1 MEETTP
7 TNIIKTETKYEIIV
21 EKVVRN
27 IETGERQYRLSETI
41 YQQIVD
47 KIDLPIITKL
57 VNDYNKND

>member
-7 TNIIKTETKYEIIV
+7 TNIIKTETKYEITV

-27 IETGERQYRLSETI
+27 VETGERQYRLSETI